1 MSLAGG
7 GQRNTVASLTISM
20 CQRSRTVKAEAHG
33 LRSEPRMTI
42 KRGARC
48 ETVASVSTSSC
59 LGSLAMVM
67 EANALR
73 TELRSMSEGG
83 LVQNYCRRIHLLMPE
98 LTYAGNRSN
107 VLRSELMLTTEGR
120 STQLRC
126 QRIRFLYPGSSAT
139 VAEARVLRSLP
150 TDKREVSKRLGGEL
164 DAKHSPA

>member
-20 CQRSRTVKAEAHG
+20 CQRSRTVKAEAHE

-98 LTYAGNRSN
+98 LTYAGNRSQRASFRADVDN
-107 VLRSELMLTTEGR
+107 RGKIDATQMPAYPLLVPRLERNSGR
-120 STQLRC
+120 SPRAS
-126 QRIRFLYPGSSAT
+126 FLADRQ
-139 VAEARVLRSLP
+139 AR
-150 TDKREVSKRLGGEL
+150 G
-164 DAKHSPA
+164 